1 MAPGA
6 PCLSF
11 PTCAMGQRRRTKGMP
26 QALQS
31 NVSVPVPPT
40 PVFGDI
46 LTSLPTLAP
55 SLSWSMVFSA
65 SAYLVSSLW

>member
-1 MAPGA
+1 
-6 PCLSF
+6 
-11 PTCAMGQRRRTKGMP
+11 MP

-31 NVSVPVPPT
+31 TASVPIPPT
-40 PVFGDI
+40 PIFGDI
-46 LTSLPTLAP
+46 PTSLPTLAP

>member
-1 MAPGA
+1 
-6 PCLSF
+6 
-11 PTCAMGQRRRTKGMP
+11 MP
-26 QALQS
+26 RALQS
-31 NVSVPVPPT
+31 NVSVPIPPT